1 MSHLATYSSLNPQ
14 RRLVGLPYLVRLSD
28 RSRYSIFAMARGTPS
43 QARMTTMMT
52 ALGQ

>member
-1 MSHLATYSSLNPQ
+1 MATHSSLKPQ

-43 QARMTTMMT
+43 QARMTMIMT